1 MLWPDT
7 QILSVAVMF
16 LSGAA
21 VALFY
26 DLCRV
31 AAGTDP
37 RGGGQRGRSG
47 RPARP
52 AHGLWDIVFWV
63 IVTPVV
69 FAATLVSNRGEL
81 RLHVLLGLAAGAA
94 AYLVLARPVVV
105 RAGLAVRRGAARV
118 AAAGRRL
125 ALRPV
130 RFLGGRLRRAGAG
143 FTAAGRRLAG
153 RWQEGRRRAAR
164 RLRRIV
170 SLILAGFRRRS
181 GE

>member
-1 MLWPDT
+1 
-7 QILSVAVMF
+7 MF

-47 RPARP
+47 RPAQ
-52 AHGLWDIVFWV
+52 GFWDIVFWV

-105 RAGLAVRRGAARV
+105 RAGLAVRRGAAK
-118 AAAGRRL
+118 
-125 ALRPV
+125 
-130 RFLGGRLRRAGAG
+130 
-143 FTAAGRRLAG
+143 
-153 RWQEGRRRAAR
+153 
-164 RLRRIV
+164 
-170 SLILAGFRRRS
+170 
-181 GE
+181 